1 MKFSK
6 MNITSAGKSLNNPL
20 LLEAYRFSVNYKVP
34 PFSCNFLHDDLQIL
48 RDLTSNFLLTILK
61 LPFLKVCV
69 KKEKEIFENS
79 LS

>member
-6 MNITSAGKSLNNPL
+6 MNITSAGKSSNNPL
-20 LLEAYRFSVNYKVP
+20 LLEAYRFSVNCTKVP
-34 PFSCNFLHDDLQIL
+34 LLSCEFLHDDLQIL

-69 KKEKEIFENS
+69 KKEKDIF
-79 LS
+79 